1 MFCPKCGSKNLEDA
15 KFCRAC
21 GVDIS
26 LVPGAIT
33 GKIKKN
39 TFGFE
44 PVQPKS
50 LQSFGNGIEEMFDS
64 WGSCG
69 VGGGKRSEPSVDRA
83 IINLFLGVGF
93 ICVAFA
99 LALFGQAVQGHRW
112 WFWMMIPAFAL
123 LGGGVAEIVR
133 LRYRQRPLPPR
144 SPRTKARRLPA
155 SPPRHR
161 RRVNFRRAT
170 RLKSSRRRASPRARR
185 ATSIRNPP
193 TLSRKF
199 PPRAP
204 ARNSKQEQKSVCAI
218 CK

>member
-1 MFCPKCGSKNLEDA
+1 MFCPKCGSKNLDDA

-69 VGGGKRSEPSVDRA
+69 VGGGKRSEPSVERA

-133 LRYRQRPLPPR
+133 LRYRQRSAPATISTNEGAPTTGFAATPPQASELPPR
-144 SPRTKARRLPA
+144 NTTEIFAPPSVTESTTRHLDPQSAHAFEKVPAAR
-155 SPPRHR
+155 SGE
-161 RRVNFRRAT
+161 
-170 RLKSSRRRASPRARR
+170 
-185 ATSIRNPP
+185 
-193 TLSRKF
+193 KF
-199 PPRAP
+199 
-204 ARNSKQEQKSVCAI
+204 
-218 CK
+218 